1 MDLKFALRTLSKNPG
16 FTVLAI
22 LVMAVGIGATAAVF
36 SVVNAVLLKPLP
48 YADPDR
54 IVTLS
59 SSSRKTGMRG
69 QVSAPDFHDWHDE
82 ATAFAAMAYYAYSDS
97 ESAVSVGSEGQYAH
111 VATVSAE
118 FFRVFSTK
126 PVVGRQFSSDEE
138 KTGSAVLIS
147 HAFSQR
153 YFGSDV
159 RALGQTIRMFGRT
172 LNITGV
178 LPPGF
183 RFPGDTD
190 IWFPVNTIFTDSP
203 SRTAHNYLVVGRL
216 KPNVSLKEAQAEMGA
231 IGARLEREYPQAE
244 KSHIVV
250 VTRLSDEMVSNI
262 RLTLFLVLAAVGV
275 LLLIAC
281 TNMANLLLAQATVR
295 TREIAIRSA
304 VGASRGRIVRQL
316 ITESLT
322 LSLIAGGVGL
332 LLAVGGCRAL
342 VALAPSNVPRL
353 AEASIDGRVLAFTL
367 GISVLASL
375 LFGLVPALQTSR
387 VDFNNALK
395 QSSSQAAG
403 SFKTGGMRAALV
415 AAEIALSFVL
425 LIAAGLL
432 IKSFIALH
440 SVAIGLRPEHVLVM
454 QTSVPA
460 SGLDGA
466 RRATRFYK
474 DLLQEITR
482 LPGVSTAGAAR
493 ILPGRVIS
501 FGDYWIDHSG
511 EITASTPQAVFSVVA
526 PGTFATLG
534 IPLNSGRDFNDNDNY
549 DAPPTAIINQ
559 ALAQKSFH
567 GKDPIGRLIFCGF
580 DSPLPMK
587 IVGVVGN
594 VRQYGPARESSPEV
608 YMDYEQHPRTAT
620 ALSILV
626 RTPSK
631 PAILSDVLRR
641 MVHERSPDVP
651 VQFTSMETS
660 YFSSAVAPRF
670 RAMLLGVLAGIALFL
685 SVAGVYGVMAYVV
698 RQKVKEIGIR
708 MALGASS
715 SDVLGLIF
723 KHVLLVVGIGVALGL
738 VGAATTTRLLASFLF
753 EVKPSDSLTYALVA
767 LGLVLVALVAA
778 IVPAWRAIHIDP
790 LLALRQ
796 E

>member
-1 MDLKFALRTLSKNPG
+1 MDLKFALRALRKNPG

-22 LVMAVGIGATAAVF
+22 LVMAVGIGATSAIF

-48 YADPDR
+48 YANPDR

-59 SSSRKTGMRG
+59 ASFKKTGARG

-82 ATAFAAMAYYAYSDS
+82 ATAFTVMAYYAYSDS

-111 VATVSAE
+111 VATVSPE
-118 FFRVFSTK
+118 FFRVFGVE
-126 PVVGRQFSSDEE
+126 PAVGRQFSADEE

-147 HAFSQR
+147 SAFSER
-153 YFGSDV
+153 YFGNNA
-159 RALGQTIRMFGRT
+159 RALGQTTRMFGRT
-172 LNITGV
+172 LNIAGV

-183 RFPGDTD
+183 HFPGDTD

-231 IGARLEREYPQAE
+231 IGTRLERQYPQAE
-244 KSHIVV
+244 KNHTVV
-250 VTRLSDEMVSNI
+250 VTRLSDDMVSNI
-262 RLTLFLVLAAVGV
+262 RLTLLLVLAAVGV

-281 TNMANLLLAQATVR
+281 TNMANLLLARATVR

-304 VGASRGRIVRQL
+304 VGASRDRIVRQL

-332 LLAVGGCRAL
+332 LLAIEGCRAL
-342 VALAPSNVPRL
+342 IALAPSNVPRL
-353 AEASIDGRVLAFTL
+353 AEAGIDVRVLLFTL
-367 GISVLASL
+367 CISVLASL

-387 VDFNNALK
+387 VDFNDALK
-395 QSSSQAAG
+395 QGSSQTAG
-403 SFKTGGMRAALV
+403 SFKTGGMRAGLV

-440 SVAIGLRPEHVLVM
+440 NVAIGFRPEHVLVM
-454 QTSVPA
+454 QTSVPT

-474 DLLQEITR
+474 DLLKEIGT
-482 LPGVSTAGAAR
+482 LPSVSTVGAAR

-501 FGDYWIDHSG
+501 FGDYWTDHSG
-511 EITASTPQAVFSVVA
+511 DITASTPQAVFSVVA
-526 PGTFATLG
+526 PGTLATLG
-534 IPLNSGRDFNDNDNY
+534 IPLNSGRDFSDSDNY
-549 DAPPTAIINQ
+549 DAPRTAIINQ
-559 ALAQKSFH
+559 ALAQKSFR
-567 GKDPIGRLIFCGF
+567 GKDPIGHLIFCGF

-587 IVGVVGN
+587 IIGIAGN
-594 VRQYGPARESSPEV
+594 VRQYGPAREPSPEV

-626 RTPSK
+626 RTPDK
-631 PAILSDVLRR
+631 PTILSKALRR
-641 MVHERSPDVP
+641 MVHEVP
-651 VQFTSMETS
+651 
-660 YFSSAVAPRF
+660 
-670 RAMLLGVLAGIALFL
+670 
-685 SVAGVYGVMAYVV
+685 
-698 RQKVKEIGIR
+698 
-708 MALGASS
+708 
-715 SDVLGLIF
+715 
-723 KHVLLVVGIGVALGL
+723 
-738 VGAATTTRLLASFLF
+738 
-753 EVKPSDSLTYALVA
+753 
-767 LGLVLVALVAA
+767 
-778 IVPAWRAIHIDP
+778 
-790 LLALRQ
+790 
-796 E
+796 